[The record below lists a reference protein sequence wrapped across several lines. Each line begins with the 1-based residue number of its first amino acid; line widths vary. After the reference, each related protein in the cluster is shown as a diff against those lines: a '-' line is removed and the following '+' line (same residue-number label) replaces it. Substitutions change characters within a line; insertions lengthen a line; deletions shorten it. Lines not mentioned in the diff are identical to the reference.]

1 MPRRP
6 PMASRSL
13 TPSAPRRRSPAAAP
27 DLIQRLARVR
37 GTSPGSTLASEIE
50 ASPSRWMASHG
61 LHPLSDARAN
71 ARLQAYDTRVKQAFD
86 RIVPVLKQLS
96 ALQHDDDFVERA
108 QQVALAELGYTL
120 PLPILERAWV
130 TQLDMRTL
138 FAWCLF
144 ETYEQISATFFQQ
157 DPLEGQRDSAA
168 AKEFEAFLLG
178 CGFHL
183 LDITPCADGRL
194 AHAIAFALRL
204 PYSAVRRRPH
214 AGALFDV
221 ENTVNRWEIGRAH
234 V

>member
-37 GTSPGSTLASEIE
+37 GTSPRSSLVSEID
-50 ASPSRWMASHG
+50 ASPSRGMASHG

-144 ETYEQISATFFQQ
+144 ETYEQISAT
-157 DPLEGQRDSAA
+157 
-168 AKEFEAFLLG
+168 
-178 CGFHL
+178 
-183 LDITPCADGRL
+183 
-194 AHAIAFALRL
+194 
-204 PYSAVRRRPH
+204 
-214 AGALFDV
+214 
-221 ENTVNRWEIGRAH
+221 
-234 V
+234 